1 MTVHLFGAI
10 SSPACANMALRQVVI
25 DNQGLYDD
33 EVMKAISKNF
43 CVDDCLKSVSTPKEA
58 IDMIKD
64 LKSLCKRGGFQS
76 RGWISNSQ
84 DVVESIPVEDRIH
97 QIDTLDLDIHN
108 LPTERAL
115 GLVWSV
121 ETDSFE
127 FKVNIKDKD

>member
-1 MTVHLFGAI
+1 M
-10 SSPACANMALRQVVI
+10 Q
-25 DNQGLYDD
+25 
-33 EVMKAISKNF
+33 KK
-43 CVDDCLKSVSTPKEA
+43 
-58 IDMIKD
+58 
-64 LKSLCKRGGFQS
+64 GGFHL
-76 RGWISNSQ
+76 RVWISNSK
-84 DVVESIPVEDRIH
+84 DVLESIPVEDRIH